1 MDDQTKGK
9 AIGAKKLAAS
19 MTPEQRKERATKAA
33 DARWKKRKA
42 DSTLKAEGLPVALYK
57 GALDL
62 LGADIPCYVLNN
74 GQRVIGRT
82 AYTEALTK
90 IKGGGDLEKY
100 LGVSSLRPFID
111 MKLVLEGMVAFSL
124 PEVEGLERNV
134 KGLPADL
141 AVEIW
146 RGFVNAMATHVVS
159 EDKVLTARQMEMAI
173 HASALLG
180 ACAKVGLDALIDE
193 ATGAQYDRAADA
205 LRVKLRA
212 YLEDEMRKW
221 EKTFPDDLWVE
232 FARLTNWKGTVTQ
245 RPKYWGKL
253 VMELVYGYLDSD
265 VAKWL
270 KDNAP
275 EPKKGQN
282 YHQWLSGQ
290 YGLKKLVEHIWMLI
304 GTARTCENMVE
315 LRRKMA
321 EMNGKTLVQF
331 SLPWPNDRSN

>member
-1 MDDQTKGK
+1 MAEEISGRAKGGV
-9 AIGAKKLAAS
+9 ALAKS
-19 MTPEQRKERATKAA
+19 MTSEERKERAAKAA
-33 DARWKKRKA
+33 TARWKKRKDA
-42 DSTLKAEGLPVALYK
+42 ALPKSDKLPTALY
-57 GALDL
+57 
-62 LGADIPCYVLNN
+62 N

-82 AYTEALTK
+82 AYTESLTK

-100 LGVSSLRPFID
+100 LSVSSLKPFINMD
-111 MKLVLEGMVAFSL
+111 LVLEGMVAFFL

-134 KGLPADL
+134 KGLPADV

-146 RGFVNAMATHVVS
+146 RGFVNALAANMLSADV
-159 EDKVLTARQMEMAI
+159 KLTNRQIEMAI
-173 HASALLG
+173 QASALLG

-193 ATGAQYDRAADA
+193 ATGAQYDRASDA
-205 LRVKLRA
+205 LRVKLKA

-232 FARLTNWKGTVTQ
+232 FARLTKWKGTVTQ

-253 VMELVYGYLDSD
+253 VMELVYGYLDAD

-275 EPKKGQN
+275 SPKHGQN

-290 YGLKKLVEHIWMLI
+290 FGLKKLVEHIWMLI
-304 GTARTCENMVE
+304 GTARTCENMIE
-315 LRRKMA
+315 LRQKMA

-331 SLPWPNDRSN
+331 SLPWPNDRRN

>member
-1 MDDQTKGK
+1 MVDRVTGR
-9 AIGAKKLAAS
+9 AVGAKKLAAS

-33 DARWKKRKA
+33 DARWNKRKA
-42 DSTLKAEGLPVALYK
+42 GAVPKPEGLPTALYK

-100 LGVSSLRPFID
+100 LGVSALKPFID
-111 MKLVLEGMVAFSL
+111 MEVVLDGMVAFSL

-146 RGFVNAMATHVVS
+146 RGFVNAMAAHLVS
-159 EDKVLTARQMEMAI
+159 DTRVLTARQMEMAI

-193 ATGAQYDRAADA
+193 ATGAQYDRASDA

-221 EKTFPDDLWVE
+221 EKTFPDDLWIE

-265 VAKWL
+265 VARWL
-270 KDNAP
+270 KENAP

-331 SLPWPNDRSN
+331 SLPWPNSNRS

>member
-1 MDDQTKGK
+1 MDDQVQGR
-9 AIGAKKLAAS
+9 AIGAKKLAES
-19 MTPEQRKERATKAA
+19 MTPEQRKDRATKAA
-33 DARWKKRKA
+33 DARWKKRKLEA
-42 DSTLKAEGLPVALYK
+42 TPKSASLPVALYK
-57 GALDL
+57 GSLDL

-100 LGVSSLRPFID
+100 LGVSSLRPFIN
-111 MKLVLEGMVAFSL
+111 MELVLEGMVAFSL

-146 RGFVNAMATHVVS
+146 RGFVNAMAAHLVS